1 MEVKIVLAP
10 EFITP
15 VAEIRA
21 QEITPTIEKVVAYI
35 EQEQVE
41 KVTILKGKELV
52 VLEKHAIVLVRTE
65 VKKVVVYE
73 QDGMWHETNQT
84 LAELEQILGEGFVR
98 ISKSAIVNL
107 NAVAS
112 VKAAFSGTLELLL
125 SNGIEESISRIYRK
139 QFKSKLEA
147 WFV

>member
-1 MEVKIVLAP
+1 M
-10 EFITP
+10 
-15 VAEIRA
+15 
-21 QEITPTIEKVVAYI
+21 
-35 EQEQVE
+35 
-41 KVTILKGKELV
+41 
-52 VLEKHAIVLVRTE
+52 
-65 VKKVVVYE
+65 VVYE

-125 SNGIEESISRIYRK
+125 NNGIEESISRIYRK